1 MKYYYSVISLIILT
15 GLLEGQQ
22 PYLSVDQI
30 QEEWQDYT
38 DFQKQELVSFSNFLM
53 DEGFY
58 ERALLGYFRFLY
70 KFPHD
75 SLKYSAYFQIAKAY
89 ELMGK
94 LELSLKYYQRIVDEA
109 PPSTLAAKASDR
121 QIIYLLYIR
130 GDLTEVFERTA
141 HSEDPYYLI
150 FRGYAYMQE
159 LKWTEARISFKAAEV
174 LFDHSHYSKLLRPL
188 YKALNAAENAPLKKR
203 MPALLSAL
211 APGGGHL
218 YLKQYENALG
228 SAFSSILL
236 YSAIFSFTAIEQG
249 NSLNFQDNRQRLI
262 PVANKLNSTDGSV
275 NSSEYQIPDRLKLK
289 SSRKKIL
296 VIPVTIALGLYVGS
310 IWKTVND
317 IDSANHRLVE
327 RFVGRVS
334 DRYPIDRFLDYRT
347 PEFYLK

>member
-1 MKYYYSVISLIILT
+1 MKYYYSVINLVILT
-15 GLLEGQQ
+15 CLLKSQE
-22 PYLSVDQI
+22 PYRSVDQI
-30 QEEWQDYT
+30 QTEWQDYT
-38 DFQKQELVSFSNFLM
+38 YFQKQELVSFSNFLM

-70 KFPHD
+70 KYPHD

-94 LELSLKYYQRIVDEA
+94 LDLSMKYYQRIVDEA
-109 PPSTLAAKASDR
+109 PPSALAAQAADR
-121 QIIYLLYIR
+121 QIIYLVYIS
-130 GDLTEVFERTA
+130 GDMPAVLERTA
-141 HSEDPYYLI
+141 KGKDPYYLVY
-150 FRGYAYMQE
+150 RGYAHMQD
-159 LKWTEARISFKAAEV
+159 LKWTEARIAFKAAEV

-188 YKALNAAENAPLKKR
+188 YKALAAAENAPLKKR

-211 APGGGHL
+211 VPGGGHL

-236 YSAIFSFTAIEQG
+236 YSAIFSFPDMKQG
-249 NSLNFQDNRQRLI
+249 NSLNFQENRQRLI
-262 PVANKLNSTDGSV
+262 PVANELNNTNRSAYFSG
-275 NSSEYQIPDRLKLK
+275 YQIPHDLKLK

-296 VIPVTIALGLYVGS
+296 VIPITIALGLYAGS
-310 IWKTVND
+310 IWKTVHD
-317 IDSANHRLVE
+317 IDSANQRLVE

-334 DRYPIDRFLDYRT
+334 DRYPIERFLDYRT